1 MNIFN
6 PTLGELVNT
15 YNRASDSVSEFTDN
29 VVDLDITV
37 RVRLF
42 GRSEDKEY
50 EWKQLCGSH
59 VQWATIGTDPP
70 QIFGDLREVDGE
82 LFVNVVMLGH
92 ELLHVLRM
100 KDKRLKDPDGYEG
113 L

>member
-1 MNIFN
+1 MSIFS

-15 YNRASDSVSEFTDN
+15 YNHASDSVSEETDN

-42 GRSEDKEY
+42 GRSEDKK
-50 EWKQLCGSH
+50 WAWNQLCDSP
-59 VQWATIGTDPP
+59 VQWATIATDPP

-82 LFVNVVMLGH
+82 LFVNVAMLGH
-92 ELLHVLRM
+92 ELVHVLRL
-100 KDKRLKDPDGYEG
+100 KDKRIKDPDTYEG